1 MGMAIDHRG
10 RYAARPVRRWRLLLA
25 WLALCLAAPPAL
37 ALEQGTSP
45 AGVAYAS
52 GGSTYEELDAMRS
65 EQQRYSFWLTTAA
78 RGSGAY
84 LAGVK
89 VRIAD
94 ETGKRVLEHTMD
106 GPWLFAN
113 LPLGRFEVE
122 AFVLDE
128 RTGRL
133 EIQRGSVGIHAG
145 DHHRM
150 VLYFSTGDEVG
161 EDSPGRQRR
170 N

>member
-1 MGMAIDHRG
+1 MGTASDR
-10 RYAARPVRRWRLLLA
+10 RRRCRARPARRWRWLLA
-25 WLALCLAAPPAL
+25 WLALCLAAGPAL
-37 ALEQGTSP
+37 PIERGTSP

-106 GPWLFAN
+106 GPWLFAD

-128 RTGRL
+128 RSGRL
-133 EIQRGSVGIHAG
+133 EIQRGTVGIHAG

-161 EDSPGRQRR
+161 EDRPGRERK